1 MGKTAQVFNVCECF
15 PFHGRGAPYLLN
27 RGVFTVYRICWDG
40 VFWSSQE
47 NRQTCLMDVVW
58 NEWWWTMWKNMISA
72 YLILSHQF
80 IISHHIAGSLF
91 PVPFSNLHSLICMQ
105 VGTLVVKGIQRSRFA
120 LACALSRVAQ
130 DSDCGDSRYPGQDV
144 DVNNG
149 MYVTRAYN
157 HCCRE
162 LYVVINDC
170 FF

>member
-1 MGKTAQVFNVCECF
+1 
-15 PFHGRGAPYLLN
+15 
-27 RGVFTVYRICWDG
+27 
-40 VFWSSQE
+40 
-47 NRQTCLMDVVW
+47 
-58 NEWWWTMWKNMISA
+58 MISA
-72 YLILSHQF
+72 YLILLVSHQF

-162 LYVVINDC
+162 LYIVINDC
-170 FF
+170 FYNITLLVIIIYYMHLSIHIYHNVFFFFYGAIYLYMFDSILFRRDVKLLWFWCVLQGSQLH